1 MRNMIRGTFLTLLV
15 IAFGT
20 CAFAQSKTPSLADA
34 ARANRKQKVQTDR
47 TVWTNENIGSVSS
60 KEDAAPAA
68 MPAPDAEKAAKAAEP
83 AAEAKKECD
92 KTKDADCEKTE
103 AKDKEKAGDE
113 AAKKSD
119 EYKSKLKDLQD
130 NLADLQKEASLNE
143 REWKLAQAAYYGDAG
158 TQLRNQKQFADD
170 QSGHQNEM
178 QKLQK
183 AIEDAN
189 KRIDDLKEQAR
200 KDGVK
205 F

>member
-1 MRNMIRGTFLTLLV
+1 MRNIIRGTFLTLIV

-20 CAFAQSKTPSLADA
+20 CALAQSKTPSLADA
-34 ARANRKQKVQTDR
+34 ARANRKQKVQTDHV
-47 TVWTNENIGSVSS
+47 VWTNENISS
-60 KEDAAPAA
+60 ATKDAVKD
-68 MPAPDAEKAAKAAEP
+68 PAPEATPTAVADKAAEP

-103 AKDKEKAGDE
+103 AKEKAGDD

-130 NLADLQKEASLNE
+130 NLADLQREASLNE

-158 TQLRNQKQFADD
+158 TQLRNQKKFADD
-170 QSGHQNEM
+170 QSGHQNDM

-183 AIEDAN
+183 AIEDAT
-189 KRIDDLKEQAR
+189 KKIEDFKEQAR

-205 F
+205 L